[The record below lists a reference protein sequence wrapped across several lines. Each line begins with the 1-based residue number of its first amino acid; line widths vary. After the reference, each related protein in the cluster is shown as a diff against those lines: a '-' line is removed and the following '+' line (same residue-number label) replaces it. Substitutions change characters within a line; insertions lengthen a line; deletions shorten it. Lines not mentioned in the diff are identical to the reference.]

1 MRKLEIY
8 DMNRVPV
15 CMLQNAFD
23 IQEQQSLN
31 ALWYLDF
38 KLPATDAKNEFCNA
52 YWYARFNDGELYRM
66 FPNGYNDASDLPYY
80 SYHCE
85 HVLATLLNKVMPG
98 IVTMGGYYQPTPD
111 VLRAILAKQD
121 IQDWVLG
128 ECDFSRRFEYGFEKE
143 NLLAA
148 LFSVPQCFDEDYIWT
163 FETKGYPWVLNLKR
177 LNKNAEPVLNVRY
190 GYNRLSYNRQPDYTN
205 HVTKLYAY
213 GSGEGVN
220 QLNINKF
227 TNGLGYIL
235 ADKEHIEKYGIRE
248 SIWVDR
254 RYENEET
261 LYAAAQSMLS
271 ELCDPITSYSCG
283 FIGDVKVGEVVN
295 IIDYEQTYVV
305 KKIITYGDID
315 DIQYELSNKQPTLA
329 STIADLANR
338 QRIETTYSQGATNI
352 YSVCFV
358 DNADANNGLDCDFYM
373 PQSMRF
379 VNKVVAKI
387 KYDSF
392 RAYSGTT
399 EQGGSISSTS
409 AAGGQISATSAAGGQ
424 ISATSAEGGQIS
436 ATSAEGGQISATSA
450 DGGQISSTSES
461 GGGGTSAAGGG
472 QSKTSAA
479 GGKSTESTNQFS
491 LSSDTGTNGIIS
503 LTGYSGLTSKV
514 SGHSH
519 QVPDHM
525 HRIRV
530 SNFAHKHSVTIPSH
544 RHSFEID
551 DHVHA
556 LPAHT
561 HLFSLPAHAHLFSL
575 PAHAHS
581 FSLPAHTHP
590 FSLPAHTHSFSLP
603 AHSHTFELPS
613 HKHDIAPGIHRYGNP
628 TQVELK
634 VNGNSKGFFEDRSFE
649 VDITEWLAN
658 DDGMISRGSFQT
670 LSVIPN
676 DIAHIS
682 VSLTVIGFIQSLEG
696 GNY

>member
-409 AAGGQISATSAAGGQ
+409 AAGGQIS
-424 ISATSAEGGQIS
+424 
-436 ATSAEGGQISATSA
+436 
-450 DGGQISSTSES
+450 STSES

-472 QSKTSAA
+472 QSKTSAS
-479 GGKSTESTNQFS
+479 GGGATESTNQFD
-491 LSSDTGTNGIIS
+491 LASDTGTYGIIS
-503 LTGYSGLTSKV
+503 LTGYSGLTSTT

-519 QVPDHM
+519 KVPDHM

-530 SNFAHKHSVTIPSH
+530 TNFAHKHSVTIPSH

-551 DHVHA
+551 DHVHE
-556 LPAHT
+556 
-561 HLFSLPAHAHLFSL
+561 
-575 PAHAHS
+575 
-581 FSLPAHTHP
+581 
-590 FSLPAHTHSFSLP
+590 LPAHTHSFSLS

-613 HKHDIAPGIHRYGNP
+613 HKHDIEPGIHRYGNP

-670 LSVIPN
+670 LSVVPN

>member
-52 YWYARFNDGELYRM
+52 YWYARFNNGELYRI

-121 IQDWVLG
+121 VQDWVLG

-163 FETKGYPWVLNLKR
+163 FETKSYPWTLNLKR

-220 QLNINKF
+220 QLNIKKF
-227 TNGLGYIL
+227 TDGLGYIL

-261 LYAAAQSMLS
+261 LYAAAKSMLD

-283 FIGDVKVGEVVN
+283 FIGDVKIGEVVN

-352 YSVCFV
+352 YSVSFV

-399 EQGGSISSTS
+399 EQGGSTSSTS
-409 AAGGQISATSAAGGQ
+409 AAGGQT
-424 ISATSAEGGQIS
+424 
-436 ATSAEGGQISATSA
+436 
-450 DGGQISSTSES
+450 SSTSES

-472 QSKTSAA
+472 QSKTSAS
-479 GGKSTESTNQFS
+479 GGGATESTNQFT
-491 LSSDTGTNGIIS
+491 LAGNTGTAGIIP
-503 LTGYSGLTSKV
+503 LTGYSGVTSTV

-519 QVPDHM
+519 KVPDHM
-525 HRIRV
+525 HGIRI
-530 SNFAHKHSVTIPSH
+530 SNFAHTHTVDIPSH
-544 RHSFEID
+544 RHRFEID
-551 DHVHA
+551 DH
-556 LPAHT
+556 T
-561 HLFSLPAHAHLFSL
+561 HE
-575 PAHAHS
+575 
-581 FSLPAHTHP
+581 
-590 FSLPAHTHSFSLP
+590 LPAHTHSFSLP

-613 HKHDIAPGIHRYGNP
+613 HKHDIEPGIHRYGNP

>member
-163 FETKGYPWVLNLKR
+163 FETKGYPWILNLKR

-261 LYAAAQSMLS
+261 LYAAAQSMLN

-352 YSVCFV
+352 YSISFV

-409 AAGGQISATSAAGGQ
+409 AAGGQIS
-424 ISATSAEGGQIS
+424 
-436 ATSAEGGQISATSA
+436 
-450 DGGQISSTSES
+450 STSES

-479 GGKSTESTNQFS
+479 GGKSTESTNQFD
-491 LSSDTGTNGIIS
+491 LASDTGTYGIIS
-503 LTGYSGLTSKV
+503 LTGYSGLTSTV

-519 QVPDHM
+519 KVPDHM

-530 SNFAHKHSVTIPSH
+530 TNFAHKHSVTIPSH

-551 DHVHA
+551 DHVHE
-556 LPAHT
+556 
-561 HLFSLPAHAHLFSL
+561 
-575 PAHAHS
+575 
-581 FSLPAHTHP
+581 
-590 FSLPAHTHSFSLP
+590 LPAHTHSFSLP

-613 HKHDIAPGIHRYGNP
+613 HKHDIEPGIHRYGNP

>member
-399 EQGGSISSTS
+399 EQGGSVSSTS
-409 AAGGQISATSAAGGQ
+409 AAGGQT
-424 ISATSAEGGQIS
+424 
-436 ATSAEGGQISATSA
+436 
-450 DGGQISSTSES
+450 SSTSES

-479 GGKSTESTNQFS
+479 GGKSTESTTANRS
-491 LSSDTGTNGIIS
+491 TIVSGAATTSRS
-503 LTGYSGLTSKV
+503 GYAGGGKSGSTDYALTSYDKYKHYHYYSKPV
-514 SGHSH
+514 SHTHTIQHGHEI
-519 QVPDHM
+519 D
-525 HRIRV
+525 V
-530 SNFAHKHSVTIPSH
+530 SNHTHNVSIPSH
-544 RHSFEID
+544 RHTFEID
-551 DHVHA
+551 DHVHE
-556 LPAHT
+556 
-561 HLFSLPAHAHLFSL
+561 
-575 PAHAHS
+575 
-581 FSLPAHTHP
+581 
-590 FSLPAHTHSFSLP
+590 LPAHTHSFSLP

-613 HKHDIAPGIHRYGNP
+613 HKHDIEPGIHRYGNP

>member
-261 LYAAAQSMLS
+261 LYAAAQSMLK

-283 FIGDVKVGEVVN
+283 FIGNVKIGEVVN

-352 YSVCFV
+352 YSISFV

-373 PQSMRF
+373 PRSMRF

-399 EQGGSISSTS
+399 EQGGSTSSTS
-409 AAGGQISATSAAGGQ
+409 AA
-424 ISATSAEGGQIS
+424 
-436 ATSAEGGQISATSA
+436 
-450 DGGQISSTSES
+450 GGQISSTSES

-472 QSKTSAA
+472 QSKTSAS
-479 GGKSTESTNQFS
+479 GGGATESTNQFD
-491 LSSDTGTNGIIS
+491 LASDTGTYGIIS
-503 LTGYSGLTSKV
+503 LTGYSGLTSTT

-519 QVPDHM
+519 KVPDHM

-530 SNFAHKHSVTIPSH
+530 TNFAHKHSVTIPTH

-551 DHVHA
+551 DHVHG
-556 LPAHT
+556 
-561 HLFSLPAHAHLFSL
+561 
-575 PAHAHS
+575 
-581 FSLPAHTHP
+581 
-590 FSLPAHTHSFSLP
+590 LPAHTHSFSLP

-613 HKHDIAPGIHRYGNP
+613 HKHDIEPGIHRYGNP

-670 LSVIPN
+670 LSVVPN

-696 GNY
+696 GTY

>member
-121 IQDWVLG
+121 TQDWVLG

-261 LYAAAQSMLS
+261 LYAAAQSMLN

-352 YSVCFV
+352 YSISFV

-373 PQSMRF
+373 PRSMRF

-399 EQGGSISSTS
+399 EQGGSASSTS
-409 AAGGQISATSAAGGQ
+409 AA
-424 ISATSAEGGQIS
+424 
-436 ATSAEGGQISATSA
+436 
-450 DGGQISSTSES
+450 GGQISSTSES

-479 GGKSTESTNQFS
+479 GGKSTESTNQFD
-491 LSSDTGTNGIIS
+491 LASDTGTYGIIS
-503 LTGYSGLTSKV
+503 LTGYSGLTSTT

-519 QVPDHM
+519 KVPDHM

-530 SNFAHKHSVTIPSH
+530 TNFAHKHSVTIPSH

-551 DHVHA
+551 DHVHE
-556 LPAHT
+556 
-561 HLFSLPAHAHLFSL
+561 
-575 PAHAHS
+575 
-581 FSLPAHTHP
+581 
-590 FSLPAHTHSFSLP
+590 LPAHTHSFSLP

-613 HKHDIAPGIHRYGNP
+613 HKHDIEPGIHRYGNP

>member
-66 FPNGYNDASDLPYY
+66 FPNGYNDASDLPFY

-227 TNGLGYIL
+227 TDGLGYIL

-261 LYAAAQSMLS
+261 LYAAAQSMLN

-373 PQSMRF
+373 PRSMRF

-409 AAGGQISATSAAGGQ
+409 AAGGQT
-424 ISATSAEGGQIS
+424 
-436 ATSAEGGQISATSA
+436 
-450 DGGQISSTSES
+450 SSTSES

-472 QSKTSAA
+472 QSKTSAS
-479 GGKSTESTNQFS
+479 GGGATESTNQFD
-491 LSSDTGTNGIIS
+491 LASDTGTYGIIS
-503 LTGYSGLTSKV
+503 LTGYSGLTSTV

-519 QVPDHM
+519 KVPDHM

-530 SNFAHKHSVTIPSH
+530 TNFAHKHSVTIPSH

-551 DHVHA
+551 DHVHE
-556 LPAHT
+556 
-561 HLFSLPAHAHLFSL
+561 
-575 PAHAHS
+575 
-581 FSLPAHTHP
+581 
-590 FSLPAHTHSFSLP
+590 LPAHTHSFSLP

-670 LSVIPN
+670 LSVVPN

>member
-38 KLPATDAKNEFCNA
+38 KLPATDTKNEFCNA

-121 IQDWVLG
+121 TQDWVLG

-283 FIGDVKVGEVVN
+283 FIGDVKIGEVVN

-424 ISATSAEGGQIS
+424 ISSTSADGGQIS
-436 ATSAEGGQISATSA
+436 ATSADGGQISSTSA

-479 GGKSTESTNQFS
+479 GGKSTESTNQFN

-530 SNFAHKHSVTIPSH
+530 SNFAHKHSITIPSH

-551 DHVHA
+551 DHVHE

-561 HLFSLPAHAHLFSL
+561 HLFSLPAHTHLFSL

>member
-205 HVTKLYAY
+205 HITKLYAY

-220 QLNINKF
+220 QLNIKKF

-261 LYAAAQSMLS
+261 LYAAAQSMLN

-283 FIGDVKVGEVVN
+283 FIGDVKIGEVVN

-409 AAGGQISATSAAGGQ
+409 AAGGSISSTSAA
-424 ISATSAEGGQIS
+424 
-436 ATSAEGGQISATSA
+436 
-450 DGGQISSTSES
+450 GGQISSTSES

-479 GGKSTESTNQFS
+479 GGKSTESTTANRS
-491 LSSDTGTNGIIS
+491 KIVSGAATTSRS
-503 LTGYSGLTSKV
+503 GYAGGGKSGSTDYALTSYDKYKHYHSYSKPV
-514 SGHSH
+514 SHTHTIQHGHEI
-519 QVPDHM
+519 D
-525 HRIRV
+525 V
-530 SNFAHKHSVTIPSH
+530 SNHTHNVSIPSH

-551 DHVHA
+551 DHVHE

-561 HLFSLPAHAHLFSL
+561 
-575 PAHAHS
+575 HS
-581 FSLPAHTHP
+581 FSLPAHTH
-590 FSLPAHTHSFSLP
+590 AFSLP

-613 HKHDIAPGIHRYGNP
+613 HKHDIEPGIHRYGNP

-670 LSVIPN
+670 LSVVPN

>member
-52 YWYARFNDGELYRM
+52 YWYARFNNGELYRM

-98 IVTMGGYYQPTPD
+98 IVTMGGYYQSTPD

-121 IQDWVLG
+121 VQDWVLG

-163 FETKGYPWVLNLKR
+163 FETKSYPWTLNLKR

-220 QLNINKF
+220 QLNIKKF

-235 ADKEHIEKYGIRE
+235 ADNEHIAKYGIRE

-261 LYAAAQSMLS
+261 LYAAAKSMLD

-283 FIGDVKVGEVVN
+283 FIGDVKIGEVVN

-315 DIQYELSNKQPTLA
+315 DIQYELSNKQSTLA

-352 YSVCFV
+352 YSVSFV

-399 EQGGSISSTS
+399 EQGGSTSSTS
-409 AAGGQISATSAAGGQ
+409 AAGGQT
-424 ISATSAEGGQIS
+424 
-436 ATSAEGGQISATSA
+436 
-450 DGGQISSTSES
+450 SSTSES

-472 QSKTSAA
+472 QSKTSAS
-479 GGKSTESTNQFS
+479 GGGATESTNQFN
-491 LSSDTGTNGIIS
+491 LAGDTGTYGIIS
-503 LTGYSGLTSKV
+503 LTGYSGLTSTV
-514 SGHSH
+514 SGHAH
-519 QVPDHM
+519 KVPDHM

-530 SNFAHKHSVTIPSH
+530 SNFAHTHTVNIPSH

-551 DHVHA
+551 DHTHE

-561 HLFSLPAHAHLFSL
+561 HA
-575 PAHAHS
+575 
-581 FSLPAHTHP
+581 
-590 FSLPAHTHSFSLP
+590 FSLP

-613 HKHDIAPGIHRYGNP
+613 HKHDIEPGIHRYGNP

>member
-261 LYAAAQSMLS
+261 LYAAAQSMLN

-305 KKIITYGDID
+305 KKMITYGDID

-352 YSVCFV
+352 YSISFV

-399 EQGGSISSTS
+399 EQGGSIS
-409 AAGGQISATSAAGGQ
+409 ATSAAGGQ
-424 ISATSAEGGQIS
+424 ISSTSA
-436 ATSAEGGQISATSA
+436 A
-450 DGGQISSTSES
+450 GGQISSTSES

-479 GGKSTESTNQFS
+479 GGKSTESTNQFD
-491 LSSDTGTNGIIS
+491 LASDTGTYGIIS
-503 LTGYSGLTSKV
+503 LAGYSGLTSTT

-519 QVPDHM
+519 KVPDHM
-525 HRIRV
+525 HRIRI
-530 SNFAHKHSVTIPSH
+530 SNFAHTHSVTIPSH

-551 DHVHA
+551 AHVHE

-561 HLFSLPAHAHLFSL
+561 HS
-575 PAHAHS
+575 
-581 FSLPAHTHP
+581 

-613 HKHDIAPGIHRYGNP
+613 HKHDIEPGIHRYGNP

>member
-66 FPNGYNDASDLPYY
+66 FPNGYNDAFDLPYY

-121 IQDWVLG
+121 SQDWVLG

-261 LYAAAQSMLS
+261 LYAAAQSMLN

-305 KKIITYGDID
+305 KKILTYGDID

-399 EQGGSISSTS
+399 EQGGSTSSTS
-409 AAGGQISATSAAGGQ
+409 AAGGQT
-424 ISATSAEGGQIS
+424 
-436 ATSAEGGQISATSA
+436 
-450 DGGQISSTSES
+450 SSTSES

-479 GGKSTESTNQFS
+479 GGKSTESTNQFN
-491 LSSDTGTNGIIS
+491 LASDTGTYGIIS
-503 LTGYSGLTSKV
+503 LTGYSGLTSTTLD
-514 SGHSH
+514 HSH
-519 QVPDHM
+519 KVPDHT

-530 SNFAHKHSVTIPSH
+530 TNFAHTHSVTIPSH
-544 RHSFEID
+544 RHNFEID
-551 DHVHA
+551 DHVHE
-556 LPAHT
+556 
-561 HLFSLPAHAHLFSL
+561 
-575 PAHAHS
+575 
-581 FSLPAHTHP
+581 
-590 FSLPAHTHSFSLP
+590 LPAHTHSFSLP
-603 AHSHTFELPS
+603 AHSHTFELPP
-613 HKHDIAPGIHRYGNP
+613 HKHDIEPGIHRYGNP

>member
-66 FPNGYNDASDLPYY
+66 FPSGYNDASDLPYY

-220 QLNINKF
+220 QLNIKKF

-261 LYAAAQSMLS
+261 LYAAAQSMLK

-305 KKIITYGDID
+305 KKTITYGDID

-329 STIADLANR
+329 LTIADLANR

-409 AAGGQISATSAAGGQ
+409 AAGGSISSTSAAGGSISSTSSAGGSISATSAA
-424 ISATSAEGGQIS
+424 
-436 ATSAEGGQISATSA
+436 
-450 DGGQISSTSES
+450 GGQISSTSES

-472 QSKTSAA
+472 QSKTSAS
-479 GGKSTESTNQFS
+479 GGGATESTNQFN
-491 LSSDTGTNGIIS
+491 LASDTGTYGIIS
-503 LTGYSGLTSKV
+503 LTGYSGLTSTF
-514 SGHSH
+514 SGHAH
-519 QVPDHM
+519 KVPNHM

-530 SNFAHKHSVTIPSH
+530 SNFAHTHTVNIPSH

-551 DHVHA
+551 NHVHE
-556 LPAHT
+556 LPVHT
-561 HLFSLPAHAHLFSL
+561 
-575 PAHAHS
+575 HS
-581 FSLPAHTHP
+581 FSLPAHTHSFSLSAHTHS

-603 AHSHTFELPS
+603 AHRHTFELPS

-634 VNGNSKGFFEDRSFE
+634 VNGKSKGFFEDRSFE

-670 LSVIPN
+670 LSVVPN

>member
-352 YSVCFV
+352 YSISFV

-373 PQSMRF
+373 PRSMRF

-399 EQGGSISSTS
+399 EQGGSTSSTS
-409 AAGGQISATSAAGGQ
+409 AA
-424 ISATSAEGGQIS
+424 
-436 ATSAEGGQISATSA
+436 
-450 DGGQISSTSES
+450 GGQISSTSES

-479 GGKSTESTNQFS
+479 GGKSTESTNQFD
-491 LSSDTGTNGIIS
+491 LASDTGTYGIIS
-503 LTGYSGLTSKV
+503 LTGYSGLTSTV
-514 SGHSH
+514 SDHAH
-519 QVPDHM
+519 KVPDHM

-530 SNFAHKHSVTIPSH
+530 TNFAHKHSVTIPSH

-551 DHVHA
+551 DHVHE
-556 LPAHT
+556 
-561 HLFSLPAHAHLFSL
+561 
-575 PAHAHS
+575 
-581 FSLPAHTHP
+581 
-590 FSLPAHTHSFSLP
+590 LPAHTHSFSLP

-613 HKHDIAPGIHRYGNP
+613 HKHDIEPGIHRYGNP

-670 LSVIPN
+670 LSVVPN

>member
-121 IQDWVLG
+121 TQDWVLG

-352 YSVCFV
+352 YSISFV

-373 PQSMRF
+373 PRSMRF

-399 EQGGSISSTS
+399 EQGGSTSSTS
-409 AAGGQISATSAAGGQ
+409 AA
-424 ISATSAEGGQIS
+424 
-436 ATSAEGGQISATSA
+436 
-450 DGGQISSTSES
+450 GGQISSTSES

-479 GGKSTESTNQFS
+479 GGKSTESTNQFD
-491 LSSDTGTNGIIS
+491 LASDTGTYGIIS
-503 LTGYSGLTSKV
+503 LTGYSGLTSTT

-519 QVPDHM
+519 KVPDHM

-530 SNFAHKHSVTIPSH
+530 TNFAHKHSVTIPSH

-551 DHVHA
+551 DHVHE
-556 LPAHT
+556 
-561 HLFSLPAHAHLFSL
+561 
-575 PAHAHS
+575 
-581 FSLPAHTHP
+581 
-590 FSLPAHTHSFSLP
+590 LPAHTHSFSLP
-603 AHSHTFELPS
+603 AHSHTVELPS
-613 HKHDIAPGIHRYGNP
+613 HKHDIEPGIHRYGNP

>member
-38 KLPATDAKNEFCNA
+38 KLPATDTKNEFCNA
-52 YWYARFNDGELYRM
+52 YWYARFNDGELYRI

-98 IVTMGGYYQPTPD
+98 IVTMGGYYQTTPD

-121 IQDWVLG
+121 AQDWVLG

-163 FETKGYPWVLNLKR
+163 FETKSYPWTLNLKR

-220 QLNINKF
+220 QLNIKKF

-235 ADKEHIEKYGIRE
+235 ADNEHIEKYGVRE

-261 LYAAAQSMLS
+261 LYAAAQSMLN

-283 FIGDVKVGEVVN
+283 FIGDVKIGEVVN

-352 YSVCFV
+352 YSVSFV

-399 EQGGSISSTS
+399 EQGGSTSSTS
-409 AAGGQISATSAAGGQ
+409 AAGGQT
-424 ISATSAEGGQIS
+424 
-436 ATSAEGGQISATSA
+436 
-450 DGGQISSTSES
+450 SSTSES
-461 GGGGTSAAGGG
+461 GGGGTSEAGGG
-472 QSKTSAA
+472 QSKTSAS
-479 GGKSTESTNQFS
+479 GGGATESTNQFT
-491 LSSDTGTNGIIS
+491 LAGNTGTAGIIP
-503 LTGYSGLTSKV
+503 LTGYSGVTSTV
-514 SGHSH
+514 SGHAH
-519 QVPDHM
+519 KVPDHM
-525 HRIRV
+525 HGIRI
-530 SNFAHKHSVTIPSH
+530 SNFAHTHTVNIPSH
-544 RHSFEID
+544 RHRFEID
-551 DHVHA
+551 DH
-556 LPAHT
+556 T
-561 HLFSLPAHAHLFSL
+561 HE
-575 PAHAHS
+575 
-581 FSLPAHTHP
+581 
-590 FSLPAHTHSFSLP
+590 LPAHTHSFSLP

-613 HKHDIAPGIHRYGNP
+613 HKHDIEPGIHRYGNP

>member
-66 FPNGYNDASDLPYY
+66 FPNGYNDAADLPYY

-85 HVLATLLNKVMPG
+85 HVLAILLNKVMPG

-261 LYAAAQSMLS
+261 LYAAAQSMLN

-283 FIGDVKVGEVVN
+283 FIGDVKIGEVVN

-352 YSVCFV
+352 YSISFV

-373 PQSMRF
+373 PRSMRF

-399 EQGGSISSTS
+399 EQGGSTSSTS
-409 AAGGQISATSAAGGQ
+409 AA
-424 ISATSAEGGQIS
+424 
-436 ATSAEGGQISATSA
+436 
-450 DGGQISSTSES
+450 GGQISSTSES

-479 GGKSTESTNQFS
+479 GGKSTESTNQFD
-491 LSSDTGTNGIIS
+491 LASDTGTYGIIS
-503 LTGYSGLTSKV
+503 LTGYSGLTSTT

-519 QVPDHM
+519 KVPDHM

-530 SNFAHKHSVTIPSH
+530 TNFAHKHSVTIPSH

-551 DHVHA
+551 DHVHE
-556 LPAHT
+556 LPV
-561 HLFSLPAHAHLFSL
+561 
-575 PAHAHS
+575 
-581 FSLPAHTHP
+581 
-590 FSLPAHTHSFSLP
+590 HTHSFSLP

-613 HKHDIAPGIHRYGNP
+613 HKHDIEPGIHRYGNP

>member
-52 YWYARFNDGELYRM
+52 YWYARFNNGELYRM

-111 VLRAILAKQD
+111 VLRAILVKQD
-121 IQDWVLG
+121 VQDWVLG

-163 FETKGYPWVLNLKR
+163 FETKSYPWTLNLKR

-220 QLNINKF
+220 QLNIKKF

-235 ADKEHIEKYGIRE
+235 ADNEHIEKYGIRE

-261 LYAAAQSMLS
+261 LYAAAKSMLD

-283 FIGDVKVGEVVN
+283 FIGDVKIGEVVN
-295 IIDYEQTYVV
+295 VIDYEQTYVV

-352 YSVCFV
+352 YSVAFV

-399 EQGGSISSTS
+399 EQGGSTSSTS
-409 AAGGQISATSAAGGQ
+409 AAGGQT
-424 ISATSAEGGQIS
+424 
-436 ATSAEGGQISATSA
+436 
-450 DGGQISSTSES
+450 SSTSES

-472 QSKTSAA
+472 QSKTSAS
-479 GGKSTESTNQFS
+479 GGGATESTNQFN
-491 LSSDTGTNGIIS
+491 LAGDTGTYGIIS
-503 LTGYSGLTSKV
+503 LTGYSGLTSTV
-514 SGHSH
+514 SGHAH
-519 QVPDHM
+519 KVPDHM

-530 SNFAHKHSVTIPSH
+530 SNFAHTHTVNIPSH

-551 DHVHA
+551 DHTHE

-561 HLFSLPAHAHLFSL
+561 HA
-575 PAHAHS
+575 
-581 FSLPAHTHP
+581 
-590 FSLPAHTHSFSLP
+590 FSLP

-613 HKHDIAPGIHRYGNP
+613 HKHDIEPGIHRYGNP

>member
-409 AAGGQISATSAAGGQ
+409 AAGGQIS
-424 ISATSAEGGQIS
+424 
-436 ATSAEGGQISATSA
+436 
-450 DGGQISSTSES
+450 STSES

-479 GGKSTESTNQFS
+479 GGKSTESTNQFD
-491 LSSDTGTNGIIS
+491 LASDTGTYGIIS
-503 LTGYSGLTSKV
+503 LTGYSGLTSTT

-519 QVPDHM
+519 KVPDHM

-530 SNFAHKHSVTIPSH
+530 TNFAHKHSVTIPSH

-551 DHVHA
+551 DHVHE
-556 LPAHT
+556 
-561 HLFSLPAHAHLFSL
+561 
-575 PAHAHS
+575 
-581 FSLPAHTHP
+581 
-590 FSLPAHTHSFSLP
+590 LPAHTHSFSLP

-613 HKHDIAPGIHRYGNP
+613 HKHDIEPGIHRYGNP

>member
-66 FPNGYNDASDLPYY
+66 FPSGYNDASDLPYY

-220 QLNINKF
+220 QLNIKKF

-261 LYAAAQSMLS
+261 LYAAAQSMLK

-305 KKIITYGDID
+305 KKTITYGDID

-329 STIADLANR
+329 LTIADLANR

-409 AAGGQISATSAAGGQ
+409 AAGGSISSTSAAGGSISSTSSAGGSISATSAA
-424 ISATSAEGGQIS
+424 
-436 ATSAEGGQISATSA
+436 
-450 DGGQISSTSES
+450 GGQISSTSES

-472 QSKTSAA
+472 QSKTSAS
-479 GGKSTESTNQFS
+479 GGGATESTNQFN
-491 LSSDTGTNGIIS
+491 LASDTGTYGIIS
-503 LTGYSGLTSKV
+503 LTGYSGLTSTF
-514 SGHSH
+514 SGHAH
-519 QVPDHM
+519 KVPNHM

-530 SNFAHKHSVTIPSH
+530 SNFAHTHTVNIPSH

-551 DHVHA
+551 NHVHE
-556 LPAHT
+556 LPVHT
-561 HLFSLPAHAHLFSL
+561 HS
-575 PAHAHS
+575 
-581 FSLPAHTHP
+581 
-590 FSLPAHTHSFSLP
+590 FSLPAHTHSFSLSAHTHSFSLP
-603 AHSHTFELPS
+603 AHRHTFELPS

-634 VNGNSKGFFEDRSFE
+634 VNGKSKGFFEDRSFE

-670 LSVIPN
+670 LSVVPN

>member
-261 LYAAAQSMLS
+261 LYAAAQSMLN

-352 YSVCFV
+352 YSISFV

-409 AAGGQISATSAAGGQ
+409 AAGGQIS
-424 ISATSAEGGQIS
+424 
-436 ATSAEGGQISATSA
+436 
-450 DGGQISSTSES
+450 STSES

-472 QSKTSAA
+472 QSKTSAS
-479 GGKSTESTNQFS
+479 GGGTTESTNQFD
-491 LSSDTGTNGIIS
+491 LASDTGTYGIIS
-503 LTGYSGLTSKV
+503 LTGYSGLTSTT

-519 QVPDHM
+519 KVPDHM

-530 SNFAHKHSVTIPSH
+530 TNFAHKHSVTIPSH

-551 DHVHA
+551 DHVHE
-556 LPAHT
+556 
-561 HLFSLPAHAHLFSL
+561 
-575 PAHAHS
+575 
-581 FSLPAHTHP
+581 
-590 FSLPAHTHSFSLP
+590 LPAHTHSFSLP

-613 HKHDIAPGIHRYGNP
+613 HKHDIEPGIHRYGNP

>member
-66 FPNGYNDASDLPYY
+66 FPNGYNDAADLPYY

-121 IQDWVLG
+121 TQDWVLG

-190 GYNRLSYNRQPDYTN
+190 GYNRLSYSRQPDYTN

-261 LYAAAQSMLS
+261 LYAAAQSMLN

-352 YSVCFV
+352 YSISFV

-399 EQGGSISSTS
+399 EQGGSIS
-409 AAGGQISATSAAGGQ
+409 ATSAAGGQ
-424 ISATSAEGGQIS
+424 ISSTSA
-436 ATSAEGGQISATSA
+436 A
-450 DGGQISSTSES
+450 GGQISSTSES

-479 GGKSTESTNQFS
+479 GGKSTESTTANRS
-491 LSSDTGTNGIIS
+491 TIVSGAATTNRSGYAGGGKSDSTD
-503 LTGYSGLTSKV
+503 YALTSYDKYKHYHSYSKPV
-514 SGHSH
+514 SHTHTIQHGHEI
-519 QVPDHM
+519 D
-525 HRIRV
+525 V
-530 SNFAHKHSVTIPSH
+530 SNHTHNVSIPSH

-561 HLFSLPAHAHLFSL
+561 HS
-575 PAHAHS
+575 
-581 FSLPAHTHP
+581 

-613 HKHDIAPGIHRYGNP
+613 HKHDIEPGIHRYGNP

>member
-373 PQSMRF
+373 PRSMRF

-409 AAGGQISATSAAGGQ
+409 AAGGQIS
-424 ISATSAEGGQIS
+424 
-436 ATSAEGGQISATSA
+436 
-450 DGGQISSTSES
+450 STSES

-472 QSKTSAA
+472 QSKTSAS
-479 GGKSTESTNQFS
+479 GGGATESTNQFD
-491 LSSDTGTNGIIS
+491 LASDTGTYGIIS
-503 LTGYSGLTSKV
+503 LTGYSGLTSTT

-519 QVPDHM
+519 KVPDHM

-530 SNFAHKHSVTIPSH
+530 TNFAHKHSVTIPSH

-551 DHVHA
+551 DHVHE
-556 LPAHT
+556 
-561 HLFSLPAHAHLFSL
+561 
-575 PAHAHS
+575 
-581 FSLPAHTHP
+581 
-590 FSLPAHTHSFSLP
+590 LPAHTHSFSLP

-613 HKHDIAPGIHRYGNP
+613 HKHDIEPGIHRYGNP

>member
-52 YWYARFNDGELYRM
+52 YWYARFNNGELYRM

-98 IVTMGGYYQPTPD
+98 IVTMGGYYQSTPD

-121 IQDWVLG
+121 VQDWVLG

-163 FETKGYPWVLNLKR
+163 FETKSYPWTLNLKR

-220 QLNINKF
+220 QLNIKKF

-235 ADKEHIEKYGIRE
+235 ADNEHIAKYGIRE

-261 LYAAAQSMLS
+261 LYAAAKSMLD

-283 FIGDVKVGEVVN
+283 FIGDVKIGEVVN

-315 DIQYELSNKQPTLA
+315 DIQYELSNKQSTLA

-338 QRIETTYSQGATNI
+338 QRIEMTYSQGATNI
-352 YSVCFV
+352 YSVSFV

-399 EQGGSISSTS
+399 EQGGSTSSTS
-409 AAGGQISATSAAGGQ
+409 AAGGQT
-424 ISATSAEGGQIS
+424 
-436 ATSAEGGQISATSA
+436 
-450 DGGQISSTSES
+450 SSTSES

-472 QSKTSAA
+472 QSKTSAS
-479 GGKSTESTNQFS
+479 GGGAAESTNQFN
-491 LSSDTGTNGIIS
+491 LAGDTGTYGIIS
-503 LTGYSGLTSKV
+503 LTGYSGVTSTV
-514 SGHSH
+514 SGHAH
-519 QVPDHM
+519 KVPDHM

-530 SNFAHKHSVTIPSH
+530 SNFAHTHTVTIPSH
-544 RHSFEID
+544 RHTFTID
-551 DHVHA
+551 DH
-556 LPAHT
+556 T
-561 HLFSLPAHAHLFSL
+561 HE
-575 PAHAHS
+575 
-581 FSLPAHTHP
+581 
-590 FSLPAHTHSFSLP
+590 LPAHTHSFSLS

-613 HKHDIAPGIHRYGNP
+613 HKHDIEPGIHRYGNP

>member
-121 IQDWVLG
+121 TQDWVLG

-190 GYNRLSYNRQPDYTN
+190 GYNRLSYSRQPDYTN

-261 LYAAAQSMLS
+261 LYAAAQSMLN

-409 AAGGQISATSAAGGQ
+409 AAGGQIS
-424 ISATSAEGGQIS
+424 
-436 ATSAEGGQISATSA
+436 
-450 DGGQISSTSES
+450 STSES

-472 QSKTSAA
+472 QSKTSAS
-479 GGKSTESTNQFS
+479 GGGATESTNQFD
-491 LSSDTGTNGIIS
+491 LASDTGTYGIIS
-503 LTGYSGLTSKV
+503 LTGYSGLTSTT

-519 QVPDHM
+519 KVPDHM

-530 SNFAHKHSVTIPSH
+530 TNFAHKHSVTIPSH

-551 DHVHA
+551 DHVHE
-556 LPAHT
+556 
-561 HLFSLPAHAHLFSL
+561 
-575 PAHAHS
+575 
-581 FSLPAHTHP
+581 
-590 FSLPAHTHSFSLP
+590 LPAHTHSFSLP

-613 HKHDIAPGIHRYGNP
+613 HKHDIEPGIHRYGNP

-670 LSVIPN
+670 LSVVPN

>member
-52 YWYARFNDGELYRM
+52 YWYARFNDGELYRV

-235 ADKEHIEKYGIRE
+235 ADNEHIAKYGVRE

-352 YSVCFV
+352 YSISFV

-373 PQSMRF
+373 PRSMRF

-399 EQGGSISSTS
+399 EQGGSTSSTS
-409 AAGGQISATSAAGGQ
+409 AA
-424 ISATSAEGGQIS
+424 
-436 ATSAEGGQISATSA
+436 
-450 DGGQISSTSES
+450 GGQISSTSES

-472 QSKTSAA
+472 QSKTSAS
-479 GGKSTESTNQFS
+479 GGGATESTNQFD
-491 LSSDTGTNGIIS
+491 LASDTGTYGIIS
-503 LTGYSGLTSKV
+503 LTGYSGLTSTV

-519 QVPDHM
+519 KVPDHM

-530 SNFAHKHSVTIPSH
+530 TNFAHKHSVTIPSH

-551 DHVHA
+551 DHVHE
-556 LPAHT
+556 
-561 HLFSLPAHAHLFSL
+561 
-575 PAHAHS
+575 
-581 FSLPAHTHP
+581 
-590 FSLPAHTHSFSLP
+590 LPAHTHSFSLP

-613 HKHDIAPGIHRYGNP
+613 HKHDIEPGIHRYGNP

>member
-66 FPNGYNDASDLPYY
+66 FPNGYNDAADLPYY

-121 IQDWVLG
+121 TQDWVLG

-261 LYAAAQSMLS
+261 LYAAAQSMLN

-409 AAGGQISATSAAGGQ
+409 AAGGQIS
-424 ISATSAEGGQIS
+424 
-436 ATSAEGGQISATSA
+436 
-450 DGGQISSTSES
+450 STSES

-472 QSKTSAA
+472 QSKTSAS
-479 GGKSTESTNQFS
+479 GGGATEATNQFNVA
-491 LSSDTGTNGIIS
+491 SDTGTYGIIS
-503 LTGYSGLTSKV
+503 LTGYSGLTSTTLE
-514 SGHSH
+514 HSH
-519 QVPDHM
+519 KVPDHM

-530 SNFAHKHSVTIPSH
+530 SNFAHTHSVTIPSH
-544 RHSFEID
+544 RHSFEIE

-556 LPAHT
+556 
-561 HLFSLPAHAHLFSL
+561 
-575 PAHAHS
+575 
-581 FSLPAHTHP
+581 
-590 FSLPAHTHSFSLP
+590 LPAHTHSFSLP

-613 HKHDIAPGIHRYGNP
+613 HKHDIEPGIHRYGNP

>member
-261 LYAAAQSMLS
+261 LYAAAQSMLN

-283 FIGDVKVGEVVN
+283 FIGDVKIGEVVN

-399 EQGGSISSTS
+399 EQGGSTSSTS
-409 AAGGQISATSAAGGQ
+409 AAGGQT
-424 ISATSAEGGQIS
+424 
-436 ATSAEGGQISATSA
+436 
-450 DGGQISSTSES
+450 SSTSES

-479 GGKSTESTNQFS
+479 GGKSTESTNQFD
-491 LSSDTGTNGIIS
+491 LASDTGTYGIIS
-503 LTGYSGLTSKV
+503 LTGYSGLTSTT

-519 QVPDHM
+519 KVPDHM

-530 SNFAHKHSVTIPSH
+530 TNFAHKHSVTIPSH

-551 DHVHA
+551 DHVHE
-556 LPAHT
+556 
-561 HLFSLPAHAHLFSL
+561 
-575 PAHAHS
+575 
-581 FSLPAHTHP
+581 
-590 FSLPAHTHSFSLP
+590 LPAHTHSFSLP

-613 HKHDIAPGIHRYGNP
+613 HKHDIEPGIHRYGNP

>member
-220 QLNINKF
+220 QLNIKKF

-235 ADKEHIEKYGIRE
+235 ADKGHIEKYGIRE

-261 LYAAAQSMLS
+261 LYAAAQSMLN

-352 YSVCFV
+352 YSISFV

-373 PQSMRF
+373 PRSMRF

-399 EQGGSISSTS
+399 EQGGSTSSTS
-409 AAGGQISATSAAGGQ
+409 AA
-424 ISATSAEGGQIS
+424 
-436 ATSAEGGQISATSA
+436 
-450 DGGQISSTSES
+450 GGQISSTSES

-472 QSKTSAA
+472 QSKTSAS
-479 GGKSTESTNQFS
+479 GGGATESTNQFD
-491 LSSDTGTNGIIS
+491 LASDTGTYGIIS
-503 LTGYSGLTSKV
+503 LTGYSGLTSTT

-519 QVPDHM
+519 KVPDHM

-530 SNFAHKHSVTIPSH
+530 TNFAHKHSVTIPTH

-551 DHVHA
+551 DHVHE
-556 LPAHT
+556 
-561 HLFSLPAHAHLFSL
+561 
-575 PAHAHS
+575 
-581 FSLPAHTHP
+581 
-590 FSLPAHTHSFSLP
+590 LPAHTHSFSLP

-613 HKHDIAPGIHRYGNP
+613 HKHDIEPGIHRYGNP

-670 LSVIPN
+670 LSVVPN

-696 GNY
+696 GTY

>member
-66 FPNGYNDASDLPYY
+66 FPNGYNDAADLPYY

-85 HVLATLLNKVMPG
+85 HVLAILLNKVMPG

-261 LYAAAQSMLS
+261 LYAAAQSMLN

-283 FIGDVKVGEVVN
+283 FIGDVKIGEVVN

-352 YSVCFV
+352 YSISFV

-399 EQGGSISSTS
+399 EQGGSTSSTS
-409 AAGGQISATSAAGGQ
+409 AA
-424 ISATSAEGGQIS
+424 
-436 ATSAEGGQISATSA
+436 
-450 DGGQISSTSES
+450 GGQISSTSES

-479 GGKSTESTNQFS
+479 GGKSTESTNQFD
-491 LSSDTGTNGIIS
+491 LASDTGTYGIIS
-503 LTGYSGLTSKV
+503 LTGYSGLTSTT

-519 QVPDHM
+519 KVPDHM

-530 SNFAHKHSVTIPSH
+530 TNFAHKHSVTIPSH

-551 DHVHA
+551 DHVHE
-556 LPAHT
+556 LPV
-561 HLFSLPAHAHLFSL
+561 
-575 PAHAHS
+575 
-581 FSLPAHTHP
+581 
-590 FSLPAHTHSFSLP
+590 HTHSFSLP

-613 HKHDIAPGIHRYGNP
+613 HKHDIEPGIHRYGNP

>member
-261 LYAAAQSMLS
+261 LYAAAQSMLN

-373 PQSMRF
+373 PRSMRF

-399 EQGGSISSTS
+399 EQGGSTSSTS
-409 AAGGQISATSAAGGQ
+409 AA
-424 ISATSAEGGQIS
+424 
-436 ATSAEGGQISATSA
+436 
-450 DGGQISSTSES
+450 GGQISSTSES

-479 GGKSTESTNQFS
+479 GGKSTESTNQFD
-491 LSSDTGTNGIIS
+491 LASDTGTYGIIS
-503 LTGYSGLTSKV
+503 LTGYSGLTSTT

-519 QVPDHM
+519 KVPDHM

-530 SNFAHKHSVTIPSH
+530 TNFAHKHSVTIPSH

-551 DHVHA
+551 DHVHE
-556 LPAHT
+556 
-561 HLFSLPAHAHLFSL
+561 
-575 PAHAHS
+575 
-581 FSLPAHTHP
+581 
-590 FSLPAHTHSFSLP
+590 LPAHTHSFSLP

-613 HKHDIAPGIHRYGNP
+613 HKHDIEPGIHRYGNP

>member
-261 LYAAAQSMLS
+261 LYAAAQSMLN

-283 FIGDVKVGEVVN
+283 FIGDVKIGEVVN

-399 EQGGSISSTS
+399 EQGGSVSSTS
-409 AAGGQISATSAAGGQ
+409 AAGGQT
-424 ISATSAEGGQIS
+424 
-436 ATSAEGGQISATSA
+436 
-450 DGGQISSTSES
+450 SSTSES

-479 GGKSTESTNQFS
+479 GGKSTESTTANRS
-491 LSSDTGTNGIIS
+491 TIVSGAATTSRS
-503 LTGYSGLTSKV
+503 GYAGGGKSGSTDYALTSYDKYKHYHYYSKPV
-514 SGHSH
+514 SHTHTIQHGHEI
-519 QVPDHM
+519 D
-525 HRIRV
+525 V
-530 SNFAHKHSVTIPSH
+530 SNHTHNVSIPSH
-544 RHSFEID
+544 RHTFEID
-551 DHVHA
+551 DHVHE
-556 LPAHT
+556 
-561 HLFSLPAHAHLFSL
+561 
-575 PAHAHS
+575 
-581 FSLPAHTHP
+581 
-590 FSLPAHTHSFSLP
+590 LPAHTHSFSLP

-613 HKHDIAPGIHRYGNP
+613 HKHDIEPGIHRYGNP

>member
-261 LYAAAQSMLS
+261 LYAAAQSMLK

-352 YSVCFV
+352 YSISFV

-373 PQSMRF
+373 PRSMRF

-399 EQGGSISSTS
+399 EQGGSTSSTS
-409 AAGGQISATSAAGGQ
+409 AA
-424 ISATSAEGGQIS
+424 
-436 ATSAEGGQISATSA
+436 
-450 DGGQISSTSES
+450 GGQISSTSES

-479 GGKSTESTNQFS
+479 GGKSTESTNQFD
-491 LSSDTGTNGIIS
+491 LASDTGTYGIIS
-503 LTGYSGLTSKV
+503 LTGYSGLTSTT

-519 QVPDHM
+519 KVPDHM

-530 SNFAHKHSVTIPSH
+530 TNFAHKHSVTIPSH
-544 RHSFEID
+544 RHSFAID
-551 DHVHA
+551 DHVHE
-556 LPAHT
+556 
-561 HLFSLPAHAHLFSL
+561 
-575 PAHAHS
+575 
-581 FSLPAHTHP
+581 
-590 FSLPAHTHSFSLP
+590 LPAHTHSFSLP

-613 HKHDIAPGIHRYGNP
+613 HKHDIEPGIHRYGNP

-670 LSVIPN
+670 LSVVPN

>member
-352 YSVCFV
+352 YSISFV

-373 PQSMRF
+373 PRSMRF

-399 EQGGSISSTS
+399 EQGGSTSSTS
-409 AAGGQISATSAAGGQ
+409 AA
-424 ISATSAEGGQIS
+424 
-436 ATSAEGGQISATSA
+436 
-450 DGGQISSTSES
+450 GGQISSTSES

-479 GGKSTESTNQFS
+479 GGKSTESTNQFD
-491 LSSDTGTNGIIS
+491 LASDTGTYGIIS
-503 LTGYSGLTSKV
+503 LTGYSGLTSTT

-519 QVPDHM
+519 KVPDHM

-530 SNFAHKHSVTIPSH
+530 TNFAHKHSVTIPSH

-551 DHVHA
+551 DHVHE
-556 LPAHT
+556 
-561 HLFSLPAHAHLFSL
+561 
-575 PAHAHS
+575 
-581 FSLPAHTHP
+581 
-590 FSLPAHTHSFSLP
+590 LPAHTHSFSLP

-613 HKHDIAPGIHRYGNP
+613 HKHDIEPGIHRYGNP

-670 LSVIPN
+670 LSVVPN

>member
-38 KLPATDAKNEFCNA
+38 KLPATDTKNEFCNA
-52 YWYARFNDGELYRM
+52 YWYARFNDGELYRI

-98 IVTMGGYYQPTPD
+98 IVTMGGYYQSTPD

-121 IQDWVLG
+121 VQDWVLG

-163 FETKGYPWVLNLKR
+163 FETKSYPWTLNLKR

-220 QLNINKF
+220 QLNIKKF

-235 ADKEHIEKYGIRE
+235 ADNEHIAKYGIRE

-261 LYAAAQSMLS
+261 LYAAAKSMLD

-283 FIGDVKVGEVVN
+283 FIGDVKIGEVVN

-352 YSVCFV
+352 YSVSFV

-399 EQGGSISSTS
+399 EQGGSTSSTS
-409 AAGGQISATSAAGGQ
+409 AAGGQT
-424 ISATSAEGGQIS
+424 
-436 ATSAEGGQISATSA
+436 
-450 DGGQISSTSES
+450 SSTSES

-472 QSKTSAA
+472 QSKTSAS
-479 GGKSTESTNQFS
+479 GGGATESTNQFT
-491 LSSDTGTNGIIS
+491 LAGNTGTAGIIP
-503 LTGYSGLTSKV
+503 LTGYSGLTSTV

-519 QVPDHM
+519 KVPDHM
-525 HRIRV
+525 HEIRI
-530 SNFAHKHSVTIPSH
+530 SNFAHTHTVDIPSH
-544 RHSFEID
+544 RHRFEID
-551 DHVHA
+551 DH
-556 LPAHT
+556 T
-561 HLFSLPAHAHLFSL
+561 HE
-575 PAHAHS
+575 
-581 FSLPAHTHP
+581 
-590 FSLPAHTHSFSLP
+590 LPAHTHSFSLP

-613 HKHDIAPGIHRYGNP
+613 HKHDIEPGIHRYGNP

>member
-121 IQDWVLG
+121 TQDWVLG

-352 YSVCFV
+352 YSISFV

-373 PQSMRF
+373 PRSMRF

-399 EQGGSISSTS
+399 EQGGSTSSTS
-409 AAGGQISATSAAGGQ
+409 AAGGQT
-424 ISATSAEGGQIS
+424 
-436 ATSAEGGQISATSA
+436 
-450 DGGQISSTSES
+450 SSTSES

-472 QSKTSAA
+472 QSKTSAS
-479 GGKSTESTNQFS
+479 GGGATESTNQFD
-491 LSSDTGTNGIIS
+491 LASDTGTYGIIS
-503 LTGYSGLTSKV
+503 LTGYSGLTSTV

-519 QVPDHM
+519 KVPDHM

-530 SNFAHKHSVTIPSH
+530 TNFAHKHSVTIPSH

-551 DHVHA
+551 DHVHE
-556 LPAHT
+556 
-561 HLFSLPAHAHLFSL
+561 
-575 PAHAHS
+575 
-581 FSLPAHTHP
+581 
-590 FSLPAHTHSFSLP
+590 LPAHTHSFSLP

-613 HKHDIAPGIHRYGNP
+613 HKHDIEPGIHRYGNP

>member
-121 IQDWVLG
+121 TQDWVLG

-220 QLNINKF
+220 QLNIKKF

-235 ADKEHIEKYGIRE
+235 ADKGHIEKYGIRE

-261 LYAAAQSMLS
+261 LYAAAQSMLN

-283 FIGDVKVGEVVN
+283 FIGDVKIGEVVN

-409 AAGGQISATSAAGGQ
+409 AAGGRISSTSAA
-424 ISATSAEGGQIS
+424 
-436 ATSAEGGQISATSA
+436 
-450 DGGQISSTSES
+450 GGQISSTSES

-472 QSKTSAA
+472 TSRSTASGGNSSETTTANRSTILSGAA
-479 GGKSTESTNQFS
+479 TTNRSGYAGGGKSDS
-491 LSSDTGTNGIIS
+491 
-503 LTGYSGLTSKV
+503 TGYALTSYDKYKHYHSYSKPV
-514 SGHSH
+514 SHTHTIQHGHEI
-519 QVPDHM
+519 D
-525 HRIRV
+525 V
-530 SNFAHKHSVTIPSH
+530 SNHTHNVSIPSH

-551 DHVHA
+551 DHVHE

-561 HLFSLPAHAHLFSL
+561 HS
-575 PAHAHS
+575 
-581 FSLPAHTHP
+581 

>member
-52 YWYARFNDGELYRM
+52 YWYARFNNGELYRM

-111 VLRAILAKQD
+111 VLRAILVKQD
-121 IQDWVLG
+121 VQDWVLG

-163 FETKGYPWVLNLKR
+163 FETKSYPWTLNLKR

-220 QLNINKF
+220 QLNIKKF

-235 ADKEHIEKYGIRE
+235 ADNEHIEKYGIRE

-261 LYAAAQSMLS
+261 LYAAAKSMLD
-271 ELCDPITSYSCG
+271 ELCDPIISYSCG
-283 FIGDVKVGEVVN
+283 FIGDVKIGEVVN
-295 IIDYEQTYVV
+295 VIDYEQTYVV

-352 YSVCFV
+352 YSVAFV

-399 EQGGSISSTS
+399 EQGGSTSSTS
-409 AAGGQISATSAAGGQ
+409 AAGGQT
-424 ISATSAEGGQIS
+424 
-436 ATSAEGGQISATSA
+436 
-450 DGGQISSTSES
+450 SSTSES

-472 QSKTSAA
+472 QSKTSAS
-479 GGKSTESTNQFS
+479 GGVATESTNQFN
-491 LSSDTGTNGIIS
+491 LAGDTGTYGIIS
-503 LTGYSGLTSKV
+503 LTGYSGLTSTV
-514 SGHSH
+514 SGHAH
-519 QVPDHM
+519 KVPDHI

-530 SNFAHKHSVTIPSH
+530 SNFAHTHTVNIPSH

-551 DHVHA
+551 DHTHE

-561 HLFSLPAHAHLFSL
+561 HA
-575 PAHAHS
+575 
-581 FSLPAHTHP
+581 
-590 FSLPAHTHSFSLP
+590 FSLP

-613 HKHDIAPGIHRYGNP
+613 HKHDIEPGIHRYGNP

>member
-8 DMNRVPV
+8 DMDRVPV

-261 LYAAAQSMLS
+261 LYAAAQSMLN

-305 KKIITYGDID
+305 KKMITYGDID

-352 YSVCFV
+352 YSISFV

-409 AAGGQISATSAAGGQ
+409 AAGGQISSTSAA
-424 ISATSAEGGQIS
+424 
-436 ATSAEGGQISATSA
+436 
-450 DGGQISSTSES
+450 GGQISSTSES

-479 GGKSTESTNQFS
+479 GGKSTESTTANRS
-491 LSSDTGTNGIIS
+491 TIVSGAATTSRSGYAGGGKSDS
-503 LTGYSGLTSKV
+503 TGYALTSYDKYKHYHSYSKPV
-514 SGHSH
+514 SHTHTIQHGHEI
-519 QVPDHM
+519 D
-525 HRIRV
+525 V
-530 SNFAHKHSVTIPSH
+530 SNHTHNVSIPSH

-561 HLFSLPAHAHLFSL
+561 HS
-575 PAHAHS
+575 
-581 FSLPAHTHP
+581 

>member
-66 FPNGYNDASDLPYY
+66 FPNGYDDTSDLPYY

-98 IVTMGGYYQPTPD
+98 IVTMGGYYQQTPD

-121 IQDWVLG
+121 VQDWVLG

-163 FETKGYPWVLNLKR
+163 FETKSYPWTLNLKR
-177 LNKNAEPVLNVRY
+177 LNKDAEPVLNVRY

-227 TNGLGYIL
+227 TDGLGYIL
-235 ADKEHIEKYGIRE
+235 ADNEHIEKYGIRE

-261 LYAAAQSMLS
+261 LYAAAKSMLD

-283 FIGDVKVGEVVN
+283 FIGDVNVGEVVD

-305 KKIITYGDID
+305 KKVITYGDID
-315 DIQYELSNKQPTLA
+315 DVQYELSNKQPTLA

-358 DNADANNGLDCDFYM
+358 DNADADNGLDCDFYM

-399 EQGGSISSTS
+399 EQGGSTSSTS
-409 AAGGQISATSAAGGQ
+409 AAGGQT
-424 ISATSAEGGQIS
+424 
-436 ATSAEGGQISATSA
+436 
-450 DGGQISSTSES
+450 SSTSES

-472 QSKTSAA
+472 KTKTSAA
-479 GGKSTESTNQFS
+479 GGGSTDSTS
-491 LSSDTGTNGIIS
+491 YYTASSALGTRGMVLSS
-503 LTGYSGLTSKV
+503 GYVGYV
-514 SGHSH
+514 STVNDHRH
-519 QVPDHM
+519 MVPNHI
-525 HRIRV
+525 H
-530 SNFAHKHSVTIPSH
+530 TILSDDLSH
-544 RHSFEID
+544 RHSFTVPSHRHTFEID
-551 DHVHA
+551 DH
-556 LPAHT
+556 T
-561 HLFSLPAHAHLFSL
+561 HE
-575 PAHAHS
+575 
-581 FSLPAHTHP
+581 
-590 FSLPAHTHSFSLP
+590 LPAHTHSFSLP

-613 HKHDIAPGIHRYGNP
+613 HKHDIEPGIHRYGSP